1 MMCFNRNKLR
11 DHFVYPGVGGEFKM
25 RLRSINQFLLLGML
39 CSINFGCSP
48 KYIKGTEVVYT
59 AEKQSIAEVIERYR
73 QAVVERNTDA
83 LRALASTSYYENAST
98 TIDPSDDYDRNG
110 FEKVLSELKENVKAV
125 KYEIDITDI
134 EVAKDTARVDLE
146 YRGQYLFIVAGQER
160 WQTSAD
166 KNRLSLRKESG
177 EWRILSGM

>member
-1 MMCFNRNKLR
+1 MLATLCT
-11 DHFVYPGVGGEFKM
+11 
-25 RLRSINQFLLLGML
+25 INL
-39 CSINFGCSP
+39 GCSP

-59 AEKQSIAEVIERYR
+59 AEKHSIAEVIEKYR
-73 QAVVERNTDA
+73 LAVVERNTDA
-83 LRALASTSYYENAST
+83 LRSLASTSYYENAST

-125 KYEIDITDI
+125 KYEIDIKSI
-134 EVAKDTARVDLE
+134 QVEKNTARVDLE
-146 YRGQYLFIVAGQER
+146 YRGQYLFVVAGQER

-166 KNRLSLRKESG
+166 KNRLNLRKENG